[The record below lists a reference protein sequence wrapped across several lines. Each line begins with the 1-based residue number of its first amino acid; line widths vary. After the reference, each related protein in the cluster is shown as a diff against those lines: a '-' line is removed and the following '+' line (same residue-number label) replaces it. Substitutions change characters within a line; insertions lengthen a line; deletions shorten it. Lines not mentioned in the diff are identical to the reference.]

1 MVFAEA
7 VAEYDRLVAVYLS
20 LGYDIHVLP
29 KVSVPE
35 RAEWI
40 LASLA
45 R

>member
-29 KVSVPE
+29 KVSVAE
-35 RAEWI
+35 RANWI
-40 LASLA
+40 LGS
-45 R
+45 RER